1 LAPTVDTDED
11 ALRGSASR
19 LLAAGSGQVRPG
31 RAFALGALGGVLAI
45 VLGAGIVWAGAPA
58 REPTAEHVLAEA
70 PPEVT
75 AHVDPA
81 SLPTVTVDP
90 DVADLS
96 PELAS
101 GPGAQELAVTLAEN
115 LETES
120 QALLEV
126 DPHLLTAVDYGD
138 RLRQLRRQLRE
149 ALASGTATVRA
160 YTFDALNLVPIVA
173 PGDQSGLSLGFEAT
187 GTVEVVTYED
197 GERTGST
204 AEPFA
209 TTFMLSRP
217 TGGRW
222 LTMGTLPFG
231 ERTLRTG
238 G

>member
-1 LAPTVDTDED
+1 
-11 ALRGSASR
+11 
-19 LLAAGSGQVRPG
+19 
-31 RAFALGALGGVLAI
+31 
-45 VLGAGIVWAGAPA
+45 VLGAGIVLAGGPA

-75 AHVDPA
+75 ATVDPA
-81 SLPTVTVDP
+81 SLPTVTIDP
-90 DVADLS
+90 DIADLS
-96 PELAS
+96 PDLAS
-101 GPGAQELAVTLAEN
+101 GTGAQELAATLAEN
-115 LETES
+115 LETEA
-120 QALLEV
+120 QALLEA
-126 DPHLLTAVDYGD
+126 DPRLLTAVDYGD
-138 RLRQLRRQLRE
+138 RFRQLRRQLRE
-149 ALASGTATVRA
+149 ALATGTTTVRV
-160 YTFDALNLVPIVA
+160 YTFDALNLIPIVA

-204 AEPFA
+204 AESFE